1 MVKNKVQLIT
11 YPDSLGGNLKALKS
25 NLDTYFPNL
34 FEGGIHI
41 LPPYPS
47 SGDRGFAPLT
57 YFEIDPQFGDWED
70 VRNLAEDYDILLDIM
85 VNHISQKSPYCQ
97 DFLKNGRDSQYADYF
112 LTLEKIW
119 EDGVPVQ
126 SDIDQMFLRRKVP
139 YSEFIIEKTSEV
151 EKFWTT
157 FGKTTPSE
165 QIDLD
170 VHSEQVK
177 QLFVDIF
184 KHFHDNGV
192 KIIRLDAV
200 GYVLKKIGTSCFFVE
215 PDIYDFLDWI
225 LGVAKSYDI
234 ALLPEVHAHYSIQYK
249 LAEHGCWIYD
259 FILPY
264 RIFEALS
271 NEESKFLVDYLQ
283 TRPHGQFTMLDCH
296 DGLPVKPDL
305 DGLIDSKDARKLV
318 DLALNRGANLSLIV
332 SDEHKDEM
340 RMALMFIKFA
350 QQYILSLMK
359 MMILILL
366 HALYKSLHQVFHKST
381 TLVYLQVRTILKQ
394 LKHEVMVVKSTV
406 IILMKKKSR
415 QRQKLKCFNV

>member
-1 MVKNKVQLIT
+1 M
-11 YPDSLGGNLKALKS
+11 
-25 NLDTYFPNL
+25 
-34 FEGGIHI
+34 
-41 LPPYPS
+41 
-47 SGDRGFAPLT
+47 
-57 YFEIDPQFGDWED
+57 
-70 VRNLAEDYDILLDIM
+70 RNLAEDYDILLDIM
-85 VNHISQKSPYCQ
+85 VNHISQKSPYFQ

-139 YSEFIIEKTSEV
+139 YSEFIIEKTGEV
-151 EKFWTT
+151 EKVWTT

-200 GYVLKKIGTSCFFVE
+200 GYVLKKLGTSCFFVE

-283 TRPHGQFTMLDCH
+283 TRPLGQFTMLDCH

-305 DGLIDSKDARKLV
+305 DGLSIVKRPVSWLTWHWIV
-318 DLALNRGANLSLIV
+318 VLTSVLSYRMSIR
-332 SDEHKDEM
+332 M
-340 RMALMFIKFA
+340 RMALMSIKFA
-350 QQYILSLMK
+350 QRFILSLMK
-359 MMILILL
+359 MMILISL
-366 HALYKSLHQVFHKST
+366 HALYKSSHQVFHKST

-394 LKHEVMVVKSTV
+394 SKHEVMVVKSTV

-415 QRQKLKCFNV
+415 QRQKLKWLNV

>member
-1 MVKNKVQLIT
+1 M
-11 YPDSLGGNLKALKS
+11 
-25 NLDTYFPNL
+25 
-34 FEGGIHI
+34 
-41 LPPYPS
+41 
-47 SGDRGFAPLT
+47 
-57 YFEIDPQFGDWED
+57 
-70 VRNLAEDYDILLDIM
+70 
-85 VNHISQKSPYCQ
+85 
-97 DFLKNGRDSQYADYF
+97 KNGRDSQYADYF

-139 YSEFIIEKTSEV
+139 YSEFIIEKTGEV
-151 EKFWTT
+151 EKVWTT

-200 GYVLKKIGTSCFFVE
+200 GYVLKKLGTSCFFVE

-305 DGLIDSKDARKLV
+305 DGLIDSKE
-318 DLALNRGANLSLIV
+318 DLTS
-332 SDEHKDEM
+332 
-340 RMALMFIKFA
+340 
-350 QQYILSLMK
+350 
-359 MMILILL
+359 
-366 HALYKSLHQVFHKST
+366 
-381 TLVYLQVRTILKQ
+381 
-394 LKHEVMVVKSTV
+394 
-406 IILMKKKSR
+406 
-415 QRQKLKCFNV
+415 C